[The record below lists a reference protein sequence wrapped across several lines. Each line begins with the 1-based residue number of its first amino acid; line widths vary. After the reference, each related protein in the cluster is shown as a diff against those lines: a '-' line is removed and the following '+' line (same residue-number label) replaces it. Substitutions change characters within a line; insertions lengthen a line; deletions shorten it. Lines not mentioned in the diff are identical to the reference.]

1 MVWEGTVMT
10 VQEAYDRLKAK
21 FPNAIEDA
29 GERGLIVEGAQLV
42 EIATH
47 LRDEAGFDYLSG
59 VFGVDYPEYF
69 EVMYLVYSMAQKV
82 GPVILRVRTGRESP
96 KVPSLVPV
104 WASANF
110 QEREAYDLLGIKF
123 EGHPNL
129 KRFFLWEGF
138 PGHPLRKDFDNRIFS
153 FEELNRTNPE
163 GVRYGD

>member
-1 MVWEGTVMT
+1 MT

-42 EIATH
+42 EVATH

-96 KVPSLVPV
+96 KVPSLVLV

-138 PGHPLRKDFDNRIFS
+138 PGYPLRKDFDNRIFS